1 MPDQRLSQH
10 RVSMLTVCGIAEL
23 PEHDMRGV
31 TDVLSIL
38 DPDTPEPDAFGA
50 WPAHRR
56 QLLRFH
62 DEIEARPGVALPTSN
77 DVAAILDYGR
87 AIAAHPGEKHVL
99 VHCHMGMSRSTAA
112 MAMLIALE
120 EPGLSGD
127 DVFARVHDIR
137 KRAWPN
143 SLMVRMAD
151 EALGRNG
158 DLLAAMRRLYGRQL
172 VAFPTFGQSLRAI
185 GRGAEVDMATAP

>member
-1 MPDQRLSQH
+1 MSDH
-10 RVSMLTVCGIAEL
+10 RISLLTVCGIAEL

-38 DPDTPEPDAFGA
+38 DPDMPEPQAFGA

-56 QLLRFH
+56 HVLRFS
-62 DEIEARPGVALPTSN
+62 DEIAQRPGVVLPTER

-87 AIAAHPGEKHVL
+87 GIAGHPGDKHLL

-112 MAMLIALE
+112 MAMLIAQD
-120 EPGLSGD
+120 EPALSGD
-127 DVFARVHDIR
+127 EVFARVFEIR
-137 KRAWPN
+137 KRSWPN

-151 EALGRNG
+151 AALGRDG
-158 DLLAAMRRLYGRQL
+158 DLVHGMRRLYGRQL
-172 VAFPTFGQSLRAI
+172 VNFPTYAGSLRAI
-185 GRGAEVDMATAP
+185 GRGAEVDLALSP